1 MNLKKYLPILLCFL
15 AIAMFM
21 PSCSNPPS
29 EPERT
34 IQQKLQ
40 AALDD
45 AFSTY
50 GGKGI
55 SAAVVLPDGELWLGN
70 AHIEGSAPIASN
82 QVFWI
87 ASITKMFTAAL
98 TLQLVDEG
106 KLRLDDP
113 LSKFLPVY
121 PNVDGSITI
130 YQLLTHTS
138 GVFDIPNHPQ
148 YDKIINEDPAKI
160 WSPEEIVTRL
170 FAAPYFAPGAG
181 WRYSS
186 GGYVLLGMVI
196 EKVTGNKVSQEF
208 KERFYEPLGL
218 SSTFLDGEEP
228 ITAEIANLWAD
239 LNEDGMEE
247 EIPVLSVNRLSMTS
261 VAYTAG
267 GLFSTAA
274 DVAKWTD
281 ALFRRKSV
289 LSQEMLDHMLDFNT
303 DLPPDF
309 KSGWPGYGMGAGIF
323 RRWMVNN
330 AYAYGHGGQ
339 GAYYISA
346 TAYLSEHDMSVTV
359 LLNSQNW
366 TLWEK
371 SMNALCRAAMEHF
384 HP

>member
-1 MNLKKYLPILLCFL
+1 MNHNKKIQFLLCSLSF
-15 AIAMFM
+15 AIFM
-21 PSCSNPPS
+21 SRCSHPPS

-40 AALDD
+40 AALDG

-55 SAAVVLPDGELWLGN
+55 SAAVVLPDGELWLGT
-70 AHIEGSAPIASN
+70 AHVEGSAPVASN

-106 KLRLDDP
+106 KLEFDDP
-113 LSKFLPVY
+113 LSKFLPAY
-121 PNVDGSITI
+121 PHVDGSITI
-130 YQLLTHTS
+130 RQLLTHTS
-138 GVFDIPNHPQ
+138 GVFDYSNHPQ
-148 YDKIINEDPAKI
+148 YDKIINEDPSKI
-160 WSPEEIVTRL
+160 WSPEEIVIRL

-196 EKVTGNKVSQEF
+196 EKVTGRKVSLEF
-208 KERFYEPLGL
+208 RQRFYGPLGL

-228 ITAEIANLWAD
+228 ITADFANFWAD

-247 EIPVLSVNRLSMTS
+247 EMPVLSVNRLSMTS
-261 VAYTAG
+261 AAYTAG

-281 ALFRRKSV
+281 ALFGRKSV

-303 DLPPDF
+303 DLPADF

-323 RRWMVNN
+323 RPWMVNN
-330 AYAYGHGGQ
+330 AYAYGHGGW
-339 GAYYISA
+339 GAYEISA
-346 TAYLSEHDMSVTV
+346 TAYLPEHDMSVTV

>member
-1 MNLKKYLPILLCFL
+1 MNRKKYIHILLWILSFTIFL
-15 AIAMFM
+15 S
-21 PSCSNPPS
+21 SCSDPPS
-29 EPERT
+29 EPAGT
-34 IQQKLQ
+34 IRQKLQ

-45 AFSTY
+45 AFSAY

-55 SAAVVLPDGELWLGN
+55 SAAVVLPDGEVWLGT
-70 AHIEGSAPIASN
+70 AHVEGSAPIASS

-106 KLRLDDP
+106 KLGLDDP
-113 LSKFLPVY
+113 LSKFLPAY
-121 PNVDGSITI
+121 PFVDGSITI
-130 YQLLTHTS
+130 RQLLTHTS
-138 GVFDIPNHPQ
+138 GVFDYSNHPR
-148 YDKIINEDPAKI
+148 YDEIIDEDPMKI
-160 WSPEEIVTRL
+160 WRPEEIVTRL

-208 KERFYEPLGL
+208 RRRFYEPLGL
-218 SSTFLDGEEP
+218 SRTFLDGEEP
-228 ITAEIANLWAD
+228 ITAAFANFWAD
-239 LNEDGMEE
+239 SNEDGIEE
-247 EIPVLSVNRLSMTS
+247 EIPVLSANRYSMTTS
-261 VAYTAG
+261 AYTAG
-267 GLFSTAA
+267 ALFSTAE

-281 ALFRRKSV
+281 ALFGRKVV
-289 LSQEMLDHMLDFNT
+289 LSQEMLAHMLDFNT
-303 DLPPDF
+303 DLPEDF

-323 RRWMVNN
+323 RPWMVNN
-330 AYAYGHGGQ
+330 AYAYGHGGW
-339 GAYYISA
+339 GAYEISA
-346 TAYLSEHDMSVTV
+346 TAYLPEHDMSVTV

-384 HP
+384 KP